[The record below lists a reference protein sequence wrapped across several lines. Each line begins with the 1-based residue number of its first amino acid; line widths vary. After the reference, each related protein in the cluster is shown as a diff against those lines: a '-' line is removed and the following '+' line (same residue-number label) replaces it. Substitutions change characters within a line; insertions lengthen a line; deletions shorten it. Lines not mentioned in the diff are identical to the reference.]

1 MTDKAKELIKEY
13 SKIREYTMQ
22 MTEINDKLVEL
33 EVKLYEPKSPKIK
46 TEDELGGGFGN
57 SYKTPKLREMEQHD
71 KIMKR
76 LSVIT
81 ERLETLQYINSL
93 LCPEIKEVI
102 DQCYIDKEKTLIE
115 KSTEMNVS
123 RVTLYRK
130 VIKEIENTLKTLRIS
145 R

>member
-13 SKIREYTMQ
+13 SKIREYTME
-22 MTEINDKLVEL
+22 MTDISDKLVDL

-57 SYKTPKLREMEQHD
+57 SYKTPKLREMEQYD
-71 KIMKR
+71 KIMKKS
-76 LSVIT
+76 LSLT
-81 ERLETLQYINSL
+81 ERLETLHYINSL
-93 LCPEIKEVI
+93 LCPEIKDVI

-115 KSTEMNVS
+115 KSTEMNMS

-130 VIKEIENTLKTLRIS
+130 VIKEIENTLKTLKTS